1 MCTRPIRIFEPYGIK
16 IKNSRYSQLEGREEL
31 FERDVVA
38 KASGESF
45 DDYGL
50 NLRGRLHF
58 TYEWLWSGSSVRVTR
73 PDRDLSW
80 PVIPPN
86 LKEEDSQWRR

>member
-1 MCTRPIRIFEPYGIK
+1 MSLLIRHDLGIHYLTDLVG
-16 IKNSRYSQLEGREEL
+16 NGQRE
-31 FERDVVA
+31 FV
-38 KASGESF
+38 ASGESF

-58 TYEWLWSGSSVRVTR
+58 TYEWLWSRSSVRVTR

-86 LKEEDSQWRR
+86 LKEEASQWRR